1 MHVKSDVYPFSFFF
15 FFLVISLTGI
25 IRRRCF
31 RQKEKGK
38 LKGKKEKV
46 SWRQMQAEG
55 SSSTCV

>member
-1 MHVKSDVYPFSFFF
+1 MRVKSGVHPVS
-15 FFLVISLTGI
+15 FLVIPLTGI

-38 LKGKKEKV
+38 LEGKRGKV